1 MGLRER
7 RIRHLNQV
15 IEEHG
20 FGEMILDKDSIF
32 KFLEVL
38 SEALEE
44 MNTGPEKSLLIGVL
58 IDQNVQSSI
67 GPGVLAS
74 RIICVIGVN
83 PVELIPVTKTYSTEQ
98 LINRIDCFVDSVDLQ

>member
-1 MGLRER
+1 MELIER
-7 RIRHLNQV
+7 RVAYLNQV

-20 FGEMILDKDSIF
+20 FGEIILDKASIF
-32 KFLEVL
+32 ELLQLLRETV
-38 SEALEE
+38 EE
-44 MNTGPEKSLLIGVL
+44 MDTSPEKHLAIGVL
-58 IDQNVQSSI
+58 IDKNVQSSI